1 MTAVAE
7 LVSGLDAEL
16 VRLGYQPSTLKWY
29 RGCWRRLERWFESR
43 GVTEFSLDVAMAWVD
58 EACGGFFE
66 KEQAGTLKA
75 TEVYLFRVAA
85 MLDDFAVH
93 GAVLRRYSRSVSKLD
108 AGQVDVLARFR
119 VWLRADGCA
128 VSTVRAYGTVAGEFL
143 AFTGPRGGLAGV
155 DGGVIGAFVVTLAGY
170 QAKTVEHKLCAVR
183 SLLRFAIGEGLV
195 EEGVLDTVP
204 SVRSVKQARVPSVW
218 DPAEVAKVL
227 EAIDRANPSGK
238 RDYAI
243 VLLICRL
250 GLRAVDVKRL
260 EFADLDWPGNRISVV
275 QAKTGRRVVLPL
287 LKDVGWAIIDYV
299 RDGRPQSDCPQ
310 VFLRHSAPIGPFSDQ
325 DHLHQI
331 LVKHAR
337 AARVPLGEQR
347 RHGMHSLRHT
357 LATRLMEDGT
367 PVERIADILGHQS
380 VESTGVYLKSSLRLL
395 AKCALDPD
403 APASQPSTSQAS
415 PSEVSR

>member
-1 MTAVAE
+1 MAFVCD

-16 VRLGYQPSTLKWY
+16 VRLGYKPSTMVWY
-29 RGCWRRLERWFESR
+29 RGWWRRLERYFASR
-43 GVTEFSLDVAMAWVD
+43 GAQEFSLDVAMSWVD

-66 KEQAGTLKA
+66 KEQAGTLKP
-75 TEVYLFRVAA
+75 TDVYLFRVAQ
-85 MLDDFAVH
+85 MLNDFAVH
-93 GAVLRRYSRSVSKLD
+93 GAVLRRYSRSVSELSAEHAD
-108 AGQVDVLARFR
+108 ILARFR
-119 VWLRADGCA
+119 GWLRANGCA

-143 AFTGPRGGLAGV
+143 AFIGGRGGLAGL
-155 DGGVIGAFVVTLAGY
+155 DGGVIGAFVMTLAGY

-183 SLLRFAIGEGLV
+183 SLLRFAAADGLTGR
-195 EEGVLDTVP
+195 GVLEAVP
-204 SVRSVKQARVPSVW
+204 AARSSRQARIPSVW
-218 DPAEVAKVL
+218 DPADVTKII

-250 GLRAVDVKRL
+250 GFRSVDVKRL
-260 EFADLDWPGNRISVV
+260 EFADLDWAGNQVSVV
-275 QAKTGRRVVLPL
+275 QAKTGRRVDLPL

-310 VFLRHSAPIGPFSDQ
+310 VFLRHTAPIGPFSDQ

-337 AARVPLGEQR
+337 VAHVSVSEKR

-380 VESTGVYLKSSLRLL
+380 VESTGVYLKSSLGLL
-395 AKCALDPD
+395 ARCALDPD
-403 APASQPSTSQAS
+403 RPARELA
-415 PSEVSR
+415 R